1 MKLLN
6 YKMGVCGET
15 RNKKNPLNP
24 EILLK
29 EINNLFKTM
38 KIRKSTIE
46 DISEKVLTHIANAP
60 SAEELKSF
68 LKEQFSN
75 EEGNYISTI
84 DHLISEEMDQAKI
97 IGDETL
103 SLVSLLFLSESKREN
118 FINLFKTI
126 NLAKKTKS
134 AGADVMNVINT
145 GMKGGIVAGIVSGL
159 GAIQN
164 ISGAVNQV
172 SNPSTIRKFDLKN
185 IIGLYINI
193 ISLLSSNALDNN
205 RGDCKEKVRN
215 YYFVVLR
222 NAFDKNRQKKY
233 LDENFFNGIGQDEIK
248 IEEFFGENLER
259 LKNDSEIRNDL
270 VTNYLN
276 SLSKEEK
283 EEILLE
289 R

>member
-1 MKLLN
+1 
-6 YKMGVCGET
+6 MGVCGQCFET
-15 RNKKNPLNP
+15 RDKKKSLDP

-29 EINNLFKTM
+29 EINNLFNTM
-38 KIRKSTIE
+38 KIRKSKIE
-46 DISEKVLTHIANAP
+46 DISEKVLTRIANAP
-60 SAEELKSF
+60 SPEELKSF
-68 LKEQFSN
+68 LEEQFSN
-75 EEGNYISTI
+75 EEGNYKSTI

-103 SLVSLLFLSESKREN
+103 PLVLLLFLSESKREN
-118 FINLFKTI
+118 FINLFKSI
-126 NLAKKTKS
+126 NLAKKTKA

-145 GMKGGIVAGIVSGL
+145 GMKGGIVAGIVTGL

-185 IIGLYINI
+185 IIGLHINL
-193 ISLLSSNALDNN
+193 ISLLSANALTNN
-205 RGDCKEKVRN
+205 RGDCKESVRN
-215 YYFVVLR
+215 YYFVVLK

-233 LDENFFNGIGQDEIK
+233 IDENYFNGIGQDEIK

-283 EEILLE
+283 EEIMFE

>member
-1 MKLLN
+1 
-6 YKMGVCGET
+6 MGVMCSQT
-15 RNKKNPLNP
+15 RKPSLNP

-46 DISEKVLTHIANAP
+46 DISEKVLTRIANAP
-60 SAEELKSF
+60 STEELKSF

-145 GMKGGIVAGIVSGL
+145 GIKGGIVAGIVSGL

-193 ISLLSSNALDNN
+193 ISLLSANALDNN
-205 RGDCKEKVRN
+205 RNECKEEVKN

-248 IEEFFGENLER
+248 IEEFFGENLEK

-283 EEILLE
+283 EEIMLE

>member
-1 MKLLN
+1 
-6 YKMGVCGET
+6 MGVMCSQTG
-15 RNKKNPLNP
+15 NKSLKP

-46 DISEKVLTHIANAP
+46 DISEKVLTRIANSP
-60 SAEELKSF
+60 SEEELKSF

-75 EEGNYISTI
+75 EEGNYNSTI

-134 AGADVMNVINT
+134 AGADVMNVINS

-185 IIGLYINI
+185 IIGLYINM
-193 ISLLSSNALDNN
+193 ISLLSANALDNN
-205 RGDCKEKVRN
+205 QEDCKEARN

-233 LDENFFNGIGQDEIK
+233 IDDNFFNNISQDEIK

-259 LKNDSEIRNDL
+259 LKNDSEIRKDL

-283 EEILLE
+283 EEIMLE

>member
-1 MKLLN
+1 
-6 YKMGVCGET
+6 MGVMCSQTG
-15 RNKKNPLNP
+15 NKSLKP

-46 DISEKVLTHIANAP
+46 DISEKVLTRIANSP
-60 SAEELKSF
+60 SEEELKSF

-75 EEGNYISTI
+75 EEGNYKSTI
-84 DHLISEEMDQAKI
+84 DHLINEEMEQAKI
-97 IGDETL
+97 KGDETL
-103 SLVSLLFLSESKREN
+103 SLVSLLFLSQSIREK
-118 FINLFKTI
+118 FINLFKSI
-126 NLAKKTKS
+126 NLAKKAKS

-185 IIGLYINI
+185 IIGLYINM
-193 ISLLSSNALDNN
+193 ISLLSANALDNN
-205 RGDCKEKVRN
+205 RGDCKEARN

-222 NAFDKNRQKKY
+222 KAFDKNRQKKY
-233 LDENFFNGIGQDEIK
+233 IDDNFFNNISQDEIK
-248 IEEFFGENLER
+248 IEEFFGENLEK

-283 EEILLE
+283 EEIMLE

>member
-1 MKLLN
+1 
-6 YKMGVCGET
+6 MGVCGET

-46 DISEKVLTHIANAP
+46 DISEKVLTRIANAP

-75 EEGNYISTI
+75 EEGNYNSTI

-193 ISLLSSNALDNN
+193 ISLLSANALDNN
-205 RGDCKEKVRN
+205 RNECKEEVKY
-215 YYFVVLR
+215 YYFVVLK

-259 LKNDSEIRNDL
+259 LKNDSEIRKDL

-276 SLSKEEK
+276 YLSKEEK

>member
-1 MKLLN
+1 
-6 YKMGVCGET
+6 MGVCGQCLET
-15 RNKKNPLNP
+15 RDKKKSLDP

-46 DISEKVLTHIANAP
+46 DISEKVLTFIANTP
-60 SAEELKSF
+60 SKEELKSF
-68 LKEQFSN
+68 LEEQFSN
-75 EEGNYISTI
+75 EEGNYKSTI

-103 SLVSLLFLSESKREN
+103 PLVLLLFLSESKREN
-118 FINLFKTI
+118 FINLFKSI
-126 NLAKKTKS
+126 NVTKKTKA
-134 AGADVMNVINT
+134 AGSDVMNVINT
-145 GMKGGIVAGIVSGL
+145 GMKGGIVAGIVTGL

-185 IIGLYINI
+185 IIGLYINL

-205 RGDCKEKVRN
+205 RGDCEGRVRN
-215 YYFVVLR
+215 YYFVVLK
-222 NAFDKNRQKKY
+222 NAFDKNGQKKY
-233 LDENFFNGIGQDEIK
+233 IDENFFNGIGQDEIK
-248 IEEFFGENLER
+248 IEEYFGENLER
-259 LKNDSEIRNDL
+259 LKNDSEIRKDL

-276 SLSKEEK
+276 SLSKEKK
-283 EEILLE
+283 EEIMFE

>member
-1 MKLLN
+1 
-6 YKMGVCGET
+6 MGVICSQN
-15 RNKKNPLNP
+15 RNQSLNP

-29 EINNLFKTM
+29 EINNLFTTM

-46 DISEKVLTHIANAP
+46 EISQKVLTYIANTP

-75 EEGNYISTI
+75 EEGKYNSTI
-84 DHLISEEMDQAKI
+84 DHLISEEMGQEKI
-97 IGDETL
+97 NGDETL
-103 SLVSLLFLSESKREN
+103 SLVSLLFLCESKREN
-118 FINLFKTI
+118 FINLFKPI

-134 AGADVMNVINT
+134 AGADVMNVINN

-185 IIGLYINI
+185 IIGLYINM
-193 ISLLSSNALDNN
+193 ISLLSSNALNNN
-205 RGDCKEKVRN
+205 RGDCKERVRN
-215 YYFVVLR
+215 YYFVVLKK
-222 NAFDKNRQKKY
+222 AFDKNRQKKY
-233 LDENFFNGIGQDEIK
+233 IDDNFFNNISQDEIK
-248 IEEFFGENLER
+248 IEEFFGENLEK

-283 EEILLE
+283 EEIMLE

>member
-1 MKLLN
+1 
-6 YKMGVCGET
+6 MGVMCSQTG
-15 RNKKNPLNP
+15 NKSLKP

-46 DISEKVLTHIANAP
+46 DISEKVLTRIANSP
-60 SAEELKSF
+60 SEEELKSF

-75 EEGNYISTI
+75 EEGKYNSTI
-84 DHLISEEMDQAKI
+84 DHLISEEMDQAKK

-103 SLVSLLFLSESKREN
+103 SLVSLLFLSQSIREK
-118 FINLFKTI
+118 FINLFKSI
-126 NLAKKTKS
+126 NLAKKAKS
-134 AGADVMNVINT
+134 AGADVMNVINN

-185 IIGLYINI
+185 IIGLYINM

-205 RGDCKEKVRN
+205 REECKEVRN
-215 YYFVVLR
+215 YYFVVLKK
-222 NAFDKNRQKKY
+222 AFDKNRQKKY
-233 LDENFFNGIGQDEIK
+233 IDDNFFNNISQDEIK
-248 IEEFFGENLER
+248 IEEFFGENLEK

-283 EEILLE
+283 EEIMLE

>member
-1 MKLLN
+1 
-6 YKMGVCGET
+6 MGVMCSQTG
-15 RNKKNPLNP
+15 NKSLKP

-46 DISEKVLTHIANAP
+46 DISEKVLTRIANSP
-60 SAEELKSF
+60 SEEELKSF

-75 EEGNYISTI
+75 EEGNYKSTI
-84 DHLISEEMDQAKI
+84 DHLISEEMEQAKI
-97 IGDETL
+97 NGDETL
-103 SLVSLLFLSESKREN
+103 SLVSLLFLSQSIREK
-118 FINLFKTI
+118 FINLFKSI
-126 NLAKKTKS
+126 NLAKKAKS
-134 AGADVMNVINT
+134 AGADVMNVINN

-185 IIGLYINI
+185 IIGLYINM
-193 ISLLSSNALDNN
+193 ISLLSSNALNNN
-205 RGDCKEKVRN
+205 RGDCKERVRN
-215 YYFVVLR
+215 YYFVVLKK
-222 NAFDKNRQKKY
+222 AFDKNRQKKY

-259 LKNDSEIRNDL
+259 LKNDFEIRKDL

>member
-1 MKLLN
+1 
-6 YKMGVCGET
+6 MGVCGET

-46 DISEKVLTHIANAP
+46 DISEKVLTRIANAP
-60 SAEELKSF
+60 CAEELKSF

-75 EEGNYISTI
+75 EEGNYNSTI

-205 RGDCKEKVRN
+205 RNECKEEVKN
-215 YYFVVLR
+215 YYFVVLK

>member
-1 MKLLN
+1 
-6 YKMGVCGET
+6 
-15 RNKKNPLNP
+15 
-24 EILLK
+24 
-29 EINNLFKTM
+29 M

-46 DISEKVLTHIANAP
+46 DISEKVLTRIANAP
-60 SAEELKSF
+60 STEELKSF

-75 EEGNYISTI
+75 EEGNYNSTI
-84 DHLISEEMDQAKI
+84 DHLISEEIDQAKI

-134 AGADVMNVINT
+134 AGADVMNVINN
-145 GMKGGIVAGIVSGL
+145 GIKGGIVAGIVSGL

-193 ISLLSSNALDNN
+193 ISLLSANALDNN
-205 RGDCKEKVRN
+205 RNECKEEVKN
-215 YYFVVLR
+215 YYFVVLK

-259 LKNDSEIRNDL
+259 LKNDFEIRKDL

>member
-15 RNKKNPLNP
+15 RNKKNLLNP

-46 DISEKVLTHIANAP
+46 DISEKVLTRIANSP
-60 SAEELKSF
+60 SEEELKSF

-75 EEGNYISTI
+75 EEGNYKSTI
-84 DHLISEEMDQAKI
+84 DHLINEEMEQAKI
-97 IGDETL
+97 KGDETL
-103 SLVSLLFLSESKREN
+103 SLVSLLFLSQSIREK
-118 FINLFKTI
+118 FINLFKSI
-126 NLAKKTKS
+126 NLAKKAKS
-134 AGADVMNVINT
+134 AGADVMNVINN

-185 IIGLYINI
+185 IIGLYINM
-193 ISLLSSNALDNN
+193 ISLLSANALDNN
-205 RGDCKEKVRN
+205 RGDCKEARN

-222 NAFDKNRQKKY
+222 KAFDKNRQKKY

-248 IEEFFGENLER
+248 IEEFFGENLEK

-283 EEILLE
+283 EEIMLE